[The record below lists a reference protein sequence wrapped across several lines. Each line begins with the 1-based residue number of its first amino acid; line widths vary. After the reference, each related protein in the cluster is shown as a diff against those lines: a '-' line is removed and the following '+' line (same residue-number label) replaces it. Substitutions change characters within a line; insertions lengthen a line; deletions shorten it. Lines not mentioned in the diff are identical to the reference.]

1 MTALVL
7 IGHGSPDPRAARCT
21 SILADRVQDSW
32 HEGPVVAAFIEH
44 DEPRLDEAVR
54 GLERS
59 SEHDIIVVPLLL
71 SRAFHGRVDVPA
83 AVAAARATSQAEIA
97 CADVIGANERLLP
110 ALDRTLP
117 ASAPVVLAV
126 AGTRDSGAQHDF
138 DALAVKWSLLR
149 GTPIIVGHASQAEPD
164 IATAIDAI
172 ESMSGTESAIA
183 SFVLFE
189 GVLPDR
195 IRAAAGNRCVTPPLF
210 TAPELAGL
218 IIDRARA
225 ARSALVER

>member
-7 IGHGSPDPRAARCT
+7 IAHGSPDPRAARCT
-21 SILADRVQDSW
+21 NNLADRVQDDW
-32 HEGPVVAAFIEH
+32 LEGPVVAAFIEH

-54 GLERS
+54 RLELS

-83 AVAAARATSQAEIA
+83 AVAAARTTSQAEIA

-110 ALDRTLP
+110 ALDRALP
-117 ASAPVVLAV
+117 TSAPVVLAV

-138 DALAVKWSLLR
+138 DALAAKWSLLR
-149 GTPIIVGHASQAEPD
+149 GTPVIVGHSSQAEPD

-172 ESMSGTESAIA
+172 EAMSGTEAAIA

-225 ARSALVER
+225 ARSALVGR

>member
-7 IGHGSPDPRAARCT
+7 IAHGSPDPRAARCT
-21 SILADRVQDSW
+21 SILADRVQDDW
-32 HEGPVVAAFIEH
+32 REGPVVAAFIEH

-54 GLERS
+54 RLELS
-59 SEHDIIVVPLLL
+59 SERDIIVVPLLL

-97 CADVIGANERLLP
+97 CADVIGADERLLP
-110 ALDRTLP
+110 ALDRALP
-117 ASAPVVLAV
+117 TAAPVVLAV
-126 AGTRDSGAQHDF
+126 AGTRDAGAQHDF
-138 DALAVKWSLLR
+138 DALAAKWSMLR
-149 GTPIIVGHASQAEPD
+149 GTPVIVGHASQAEPD

-172 ESMSGTESAIA
+172 ETMSGTEAAIA
-183 SFVLFE
+183 SFVLFD

-195 IRAAAGNRCVTPPLF
+195 IRVAGGNRCVTPPLF

-225 ARSALVER
+225 AQSALVGR